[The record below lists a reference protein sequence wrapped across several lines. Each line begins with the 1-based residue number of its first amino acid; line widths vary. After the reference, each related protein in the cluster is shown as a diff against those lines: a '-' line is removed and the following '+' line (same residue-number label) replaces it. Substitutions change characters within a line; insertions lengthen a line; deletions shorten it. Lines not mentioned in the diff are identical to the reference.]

1 MSRTKVAHSTESEN
15 LCTAI
20 QPDGR
25 NQRCIRFEDHE
36 GPHQTFVA
44 EWGEGDPVSHRRQL
58 RQARCMNPGRKTEG
72 RVAVFAP
79 GGVHS
84 FSSVRRYENRS

>member
-1 MSRTKVAHSTESEN
+1 MTKTKVAHLNDSEH

-44 EWGEGDPVSHRRQL
+44 EWCDGEAVSRRRQV
-58 RQARCMNPGRKTEG
+58 RQARCVNPPRRTES
-72 RVAVFAP
+72 RFPA
-79 GGVHS
+79 
-84 FSSVRRYENRS
+84 FSSRTAQAFPTARGY